1 MTDNNPKSPNLTAE
15 EKERVL
21 QRARNDP
28 KFFIE
33 NILKDD
39 PDKANLLMNSA
50 RVLGIADKIE
60 DLPIGPVIFMPR
72 MTIPRHTHRGVL
84 LQAIQRNLAMREV
97 VTEHLRTF
105 MAPALK
111 AYKARDKIRA
121 RRRIKRRGRKY

>member
-72 MTIPRHTHRGVL
+72 MTIPRPMHRGIL
-84 LQAIQRNLAMREV
+84 HQAIQRIAIRQV
-97 VTEHLRTF
+97 VTDHLRTF
-105 MAPALK
+105 MTPALK

-121 RRRIKRRGRKY
+121 RRRIKRRGRKH